1 MADIQRT
8 VEIVFEG
15 VDKVGSTI
23 STIGTRLDNLS
34 SSVTSSA
41 RPWADLADGVLKA
54 EAAFAVLAAGG
65 LAYAYAKSVE
75 FESAVIELQKVLGRD
90 QVDALNAASDAA
102 INLSE
107 KYGVS
112 ARDILASTANFK
124 QAGFDI
130 NDAMALAANSLDL
143 VIAGDLEAAQ
153 ASEILVSALKGFQL
167 PATEAARLIDILN
180 DVSNNYATD
189 VEQLGLGMSTLA
201 PIARTMGFS
210 LEETAGVLTPI
221 IEIFRS
227 GSEAAI
233 ALKTGLLRLVDD
245 SKPVR
250 EALASIGVSQTD
262 ANGALRSGKDILY
275 DVSIAFQSLD
285 QNQKLFVAQQL
296 VGIQQAGRMVEVF
309 DNLGKSTEITAIAM
323 KAAGSASEEV
333 AARLASAE
341 VQLNIFREGFVN
353 LATAIGNQFKE
364 ATTEA
369 ISGATDIEQ
378 TLRNMVNQGTFAPI
392 FDFINDF
399 AAELGDDLRTI
410 ALNLP
415 DAFDNVDFT
424 GLLDSFR
431 GLGTALTGIFES
443 FFGEIDIST
452 PEGLA
457 AALQKVV
464 DSGTALTNTTI
475 GIIDALKPLASSLG
489 AAIDEFR
496 NSDAATQQFAGNLL
510 GAAKSIVLIGE
521 NIGFLSSSLNILGG
535 AISLLA
541 GTQIV
546 SLVSAFGSTAAG
558 AGLIGA
564 ITAAS
569 AALAPLLAGLS
580 SLGLGAAIGFTLDT
594 YVPAFHDAAD
604 ATFDWVAALLGAGNA
619 TQSHLDATKE
629 FEEETRK
636 VVEQVQAMTVSLNDI
651 PDSIAVTLEAKTLQA
666 VQDLKFF
673 DDAISA
679 IPDDKAVDIRATVD
693 DGSFQVADGLLAKIN
708 DKGIIEIYADPNKPS
723 FDAAKAK
730 IDEIPTEK
738 RLEIMLQGEIDTQIE
753 RIKAQAATVQT
764 AVEWKARLDIAEA
777 EAAVE
782 IFKSSAD
789 LISESF
795 VNTGETLVGLVDA
808 FAGASGLA
816 ALDIAEWIDAENRRR
831 DEILQLEKDLI
842 QAQIDLTESKARAVD
857 RGQPLISITG
867 EGLEPE
873 LEAFMWKILE
883 KIQIRAAEDD
893 AQFLLGV
900 A

>member
-23 STIGTRLDNLS
+23 STIGTRLDSLS
-34 SSVTSSA
+34 SSVTKA
-41 RPWADLADGVLKA
+41 AQPWADIADGVLKA
-54 EAAFAVLAAGG
+54 EAALAALAVGG
-65 LAYAYAKSVE
+65 LAFAYAKSVE

-90 QVDALNAASDAA
+90 LTSELEAAKKAA
-102 INLSE
+102 IDLSDE
-107 KYGVS
+107 YGVS

-130 NDAMALAANSLDL
+130 DESMQLAKNALDL
-143 VIAGDLEAAQ
+143 VIAGDLEASQ
-153 ASEILVSALKGFQL
+153 ASEILIAALKGFQE
-167 PATEAARLIDILN
+167 PASEAARLIDILN
-180 DVSNNYATD
+180 EVSNNYATD
-189 VEQLGLGMSTLA
+189 VEQLGIGMSTLS

-210 LEETAGVLTPI
+210 MEETAGVLTPI

-275 DVSIAFQSLD
+275 DVSQAFTTLD
-285 QNQKLFVAQQL
+285 TNQKLFVAQQL

-309 DNLGKSTEITAIAM
+309 DNLGKSTEITAVAM
-323 KAAGSASEEV
+323 GAAGSASEEV

-341 VQLNIFREGFVN
+341 VQVNRFVAGFEN
-353 LATAIGNQFKE
+353 LAVAIGNQFK
-364 ATTEA
+364 ASTTEA
-369 ISGATDIEQ
+369 IAGATEIEKI
-378 TLRNMVNQGTFAPI
+378 LREMVDQGTFDDI
-392 FDFINDF
+392 FTFINSF
-399 AAELGDDLRTI
+399 AVRLGEDLRTI
-410 ALNLP
+410 AQNLP
-415 DAFDNVDFT
+415 DAFKNVDFT
-424 GLLDSFR
+424 EFLESFN
-431 GLGTALTGIFES
+431 GLGSALKDIFED
-443 FFGEIDIST
+443 FFGEIDITT

-464 DSGTALTNTTI
+464 DSGTALTNVTI
-475 GIIDALKPLASSLG
+475 GIIEALRPLAASLG
-489 AAIDEFR
+489 AAIENFRESDE
-496 NSDAATQQFAGNLL
+496 ATQQFAGNLL

-521 NIGFLSSSLNILGG
+521 NIDLLSGSLKLLGTG
-535 AISLLA
+535 VSLLA

-546 SLVSAFGSTAAG
+546 SLITAFGSTAAG
-558 AGLIGA
+558 GTLIGA
-564 ITAAS
+564 ITAAAS
-569 AALAPLLAGLS
+569 ALTPLLSGLS
-580 SLGLGAAIGFTLDT
+580 ALGLGAAIGYTLDE
-594 YVPAFHDAAD
+594 YVPAFKSAAD
-604 ATFDWVAALLGAGNA
+604 ATFDWVASLLGAENA
-619 TQSHLDATKE
+619 TKSHLDATRE
-629 FEEETRK
+629 FEAETLK
-636 VVEQVQAMTVSLNDI
+636 VVDNVREMTGTLNDI
-651 PDSIAVTLEAKTLQA
+651 PPSIAIDLEAKTLQA

-673 DDAISA
+673 DESIKA
-679 IPDDKAVDIRATVD
+679 IPDEKAVDVQAKVD
-693 DGSFQVADGLLAKIN
+693 DGSFAVAEGLIARVT
-708 DKGIIEIYADPNKPS
+708 DTGTVVIEAAPNASS
-723 FDAAKAK
+723 FEIAKAK
-730 IDEIPTEK
+730 IAEIPTEK
-738 RLEIMLQGEIDTQIE
+738 QLEIKLQGDIDIE
-753 RIKAQAATVQT
+753 LARIKTQAETVQT
-764 AVEWKARLDIAEA
+764 AVEWKAKLDIANVEA
-777 EAAVE
+777 DMEK
-782 IFKSSAD
+782 FKASAD

-808 FAGASGLA
+808 FVGASSLQS
-816 ALDIAEWIDAENRRR
+816 LDIAEWIDDENRRR
-831 DEILQLEKDLI
+831 NEILQLEKDLI
-842 QAQIDLTESKARAVD
+842 QAQIDLTAAKASAVE